1 MGIRDEQR
9 ERVVERLSGHLL
21 ATGLAQVSLRQLATA
36 AGVSDRMLLYYF
48 DDKAEV
54 LSASLQRIAG
64 QMMVS
69 LERALPDGQVFPVAD
84 FVARAAG
91 VAGQADMRGFMRLWV
106 EVIAAAARGEMP
118 FAEISNQIIFG
129 FQAWVESRLDLP
141 EGVDRAGVALAII
154 ALIDGLALI
163 DICVGEQPTARA
175 VRSLAILTSAGGTPQ
190 AG

>member
-64 QMMVS
+64 QMMVPS
-69 LERALPDGQVFPVAD
+69 A
-84 FVARAAG
+84 
-91 VAGQADMRGFMRLWV
+91 
-106 EVIAAAARGEMP
+106 
-118 FAEISNQIIFG
+118 S
-129 FQAWVESRLDLP
+129 SRWP
-141 EGVDRAGVALAII
+141 KM
-154 ALIDGLALI
+154 
-163 DICVGEQPTARA
+163 
-175 VRSLAILTSAGGTPQ
+175 
-190 AG
+190 